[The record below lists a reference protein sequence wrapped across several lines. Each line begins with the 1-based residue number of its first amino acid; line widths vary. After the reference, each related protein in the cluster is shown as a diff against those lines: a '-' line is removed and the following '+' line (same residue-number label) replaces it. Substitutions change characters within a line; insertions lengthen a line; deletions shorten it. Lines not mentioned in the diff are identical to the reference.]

1 MLIRPYRVMT
11 HTRKSELRDIYNRM
25 VKTNKESPLYKI
37 KETKNAARFAIDI
50 KESARRI
57 QNVISSLSG
66 GGKGIEAAFSKKVA
80 SSTDDEMVEAKYIG
94 ANDESEATESFDIEV
109 RSLAEPQVNQSNFY
123 TAVCVTSLSE
133 IIRLT

>member
-1 MLIRPYRVMT
+1 MPHGLQLTLRRVPGDP
-11 HTRKSELRDIYNRM
+11 ECNFFP
-25 VKTNKESPLYKI
+25 V
-37 KETKNAARFAIDI
+37 
-50 KESARRI
+50 RRR
-57 QNVISSLSG
+57 QGHRSR
-66 GGKGIEAAFSKKVA
+66 FSKKVA

-94 ANDESEATESFDIEV
+94 ANDESEATDSFDIEV